1 MRSSATRSDALK
13 ATVSWLK
20 RASRSVREVW
30 AELDYAQRRL
40 LEIQTGVSLIKPE
53 QRPWISSRVEQLE
66 ALYDYEPLGAE
77 HDPEPI
83 RVPRIEDT

>member
-1 MRSSATRSDALK
+1 MRPSAIRSGALK

-20 RASRSVREVW
+20 RASRRVREVW

-40 LEIQTGVSLIKPE
+40 REIQTGAVLIKPE

-66 ALYDYEPLGAE
+66 ALYACEPLAAE

-83 RVPRIEDT
+83 REF